1 MTKKQKDLL
10 AAEEVALAEA
20 KSKEERRLAGLEKYR
35 KRNLQQKN
43 YREAISAKAKVQIQ
57 KQKEEPE
64 KSDEDDAGIQSLAA
78 IRVQSA
84 IRKRQ
89 SHVRVKNIRQERSR
103 AAQGLQRV
111 ARGRRDRRRVSLLQ
125 DEKEA
130 ERVQRV
136 QMAKELQRVARG
148 RASRKRVM
156 RLRKLSVVEKE
167 AAEEA
172 VRREMKRQED
182 EEKKQLMK
190 EAAAEAERKAEE
202 ELAARAKEEEAEI
215 ARVKEEEAVIARA
228 KEEEAEIAR
237 AKEEEVEI
245 ARAKEEEAEIA
256 RAKEEEAEIARPK
269 EEADAPAQK
278 VASAHQAME
287 TAQANE
293 EEEEDDDYGNDFSF
307 ESASSPMKTPQRT
320 AADTPDD
327 PQTAEPMDPS
337 TSTVDDEANV
347 AGTTT
352 PFAEP
357 IFSIGE
363 RIEAQVEGWA
373 KAYAGEI
380 IEEPMV
386 RSDGSVSYSIRFDD
400 GEVRASVDASLVR
413 SIASVGGEAAQPY
426 SEQAGAGVSSSSDAA
441 TSDVTAPAESDDVT
455 TPGITA
461 TDNEEEGQEVAAD
474 AATAAVASASAVRRF
489 DRGDRIEAQCS
500 GWAKAYAGE
509 IIDAPLVRS
518 DGTVAY
524 SIRFDDGEERQN
536 VDGNLVS

>member
-202 ELAARAKEEEAEI
+202 ELAARAKEEEA
-215 ARVKEEEAVIARA
+215 
-228 KEEEAEIAR
+228 
-237 AKEEEVEI
+237 EI